1 MQSSNNTYHMYYVNA
16 NKHALIRDNDLKSF
30 GPTSSIFEKENR
42 QDRPTA
48 AQIYTKLRKWE

>member
-1 MQSSNNTYHMYYVNA
+1 MYYVNA
-16 NKHALIRDNDLKSF
+16 NKHALIRDNDLKFF

-48 AQIYTKLRKWE
+48 AQIYTKLRK